1 MLKIGITG
9 GIGSGKTTAC
19 QLFEK
24 LGVPVYYADKRAK
37 ELMED
42 DTKLRSEIT
51 ATFGAASYQADGSL
65 NRVYL
70 AGVVFNN
77 EEKLAVLNALVH
89 PAVAADSDSWN
100 DILARNN
107 YSYSL
112 REAALLVETGSY
124 KLLDKLIVVTAPE
137 TERIKRVMARD
148 GATEAQVRARINAQ
162 IPEAEKA
169 KLADYVISNND
180 LMSLAQQVKDIHE
193 KIMTLT
199 ASK

>member
-42 DTKLRSEIT
+42 DKPLRTKI
-51 ATFGAASYQADGSL
+51 AAAFGAEAYQSDGTL

-77 EEKLAVLNALVH
+77 EEKLAELNALVH
-89 PAVAADSDSWN
+89 PAVAADSESWN

-107 YSYSL
+107 YKYSL

-137 TERIKRVMARD
+137 AERIRRVMARD
-148 GATEAQVRARINAQ
+148 GITEAQVRARINAQ
-162 IPEAEKA
+162 IPEAEKV
-169 KLADYVISNND
+169 KLADYVITNND
-180 LMSLAQQVKDIHE
+180 LIGLAQQVKDIHE
-193 KIMTLT
+193 KILTL
-199 ASK
+199 AGGN